1 MRRRRLKKSNA
12 IAEINVVPFIDVMLV
27 LLVIFMVAAPLLTTG
42 IKVQLPQ
49 AASKPIQP
57 AKPWVISLAKNSE
70 VYINHKKI
78 TGGIRKMQQLI
89 KHRLQTN
96 SKQQFLLR
104 ADGRVN
110 YAIVAKTLSRMQQAG
125 ATKIGMVTTP
135 SNR

>member
-96 SKQQFLLR
+96 SKQQFLVQ
-104 ADGRVN
+104 AN
-110 YAIVAKTLSRMQQAG
+110 KNSKYSQVAKILATMQEVG
-125 ATKIGMVTTP
+125 VTSIGILTKST
-135 SNR
+135 